1 MRTHRTHTQKE
12 RETIS
17 YKNAQAQH
25 PLSSHWIISNLLTVL
40 RDKFARF
47 SDIYTLFFEYL
58 YVYLLLVVF
67 ALFLGSGNVSH
78 ILKSA
83 ALMND
88 QLRSFCFFFLFL
100 LLLAVA
106 FAIFFAISLSLPGF
120 CCFHCSVYERAWP
133 NKSVD
138 CFSVELLHMHKNCV
152 NE

>member
-1 MRTHRTHTQKE
+1 MRTQRTHTQKE

-88 QLRSFCFFFLFL
+88 QLRSFCFFFFFSCCLRLLLPFFSLSHSLFL
-100 LLLAVA
+100 VFAASIVPCMSELDQINLWIA
-106 FAIFFAISLSLPGF
+106 FPLNFYICIKI
-120 CCFHCSVYERAWP
+120 V
-133 NKSVD
+133 
-138 CFSVELLHMHKNCV
+138 
-152 NE
+152 

>member
-1 MRTHRTHTQKE
+1 MRTHRTQTHTE

-17 YKNAQAQH
+17 YQNAQAQH

-47 SDIYTLFFEYL
+47 SDICMLSFECLF
-58 YVYLLLVVF
+58 VYLLLVVF

-88 QLRSFCFFFLFL
+88 RVGCFFL
-100 LLLAVA
+100 LLLSCCLRLLLPCFFALSFSLA
-106 FAIFFAISLSLPGF
+106 FAASI
-120 CCFHCSVYERAWP
+120 VR
-133 NKSVD
+133 
-138 CFSVELLHMHKNCV
+138 CV
-152 NE
+152 NELDYINLWIAFLLNFYICIKICVSE